1 MKTRENN
8 YNSIQSILDSTKR
21 VYNTKNI
28 ESLRTAIVNTTMK
41 IFPKNCIHCK
51 EQIKSIKYAYKKL
64 VMTVSKG
71 DMQTF

>member
-1 MKTRENN
+1 MLLPFPDA
-8 YNSIQSILDSTKR
+8 SKR

-41 IFPKNCIHCK
+41 TFPKNCIHCK
-51 EQIKSIKYAYKKL
+51 AQIKSIKYAYKKL

>member
-1 MKTRENN
+1 MIIE
-8 YNSIQSILDSTKR
+8 YICVSDSTQR

-41 IFPKNCIHCK
+41 MFPKNCIHCK
-51 EQIKSIKYAYKKL
+51 EQIKSIKYTYKKL
-64 VMTVSKG
+64 MMTVSKG